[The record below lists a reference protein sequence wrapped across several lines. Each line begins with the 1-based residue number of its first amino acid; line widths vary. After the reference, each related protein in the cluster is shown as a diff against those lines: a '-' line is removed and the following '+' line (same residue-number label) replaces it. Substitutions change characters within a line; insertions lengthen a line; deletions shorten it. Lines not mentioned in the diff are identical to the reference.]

1 MPELNS
7 AKAVHAALRQSQYL
21 QRLQLELTL
30 ETIPRDSR
38 YSAQLIDLMKR
49 EETAIRDN
57 FGTSATQDLIQRV
70 DDALRSETEKF
81 FNKTVQ
87 QNVKRWV
94 ALQKKIEG
102 EIQRFKDD
110 TSGMPAESQ
119 SNGSGA
125 CPSNG
130 AAGDGKRSVPSVDD
144 MNRETLRLEHD
155 YNKNWHKYEEYNLRS
170 AFKSQIARVENDWI
184 AQEVSLTEDYNT
196 RKAAIV
202 GSSALDSP
210 SRQAAAGNSDRWQ
223 HPEKQKTLIHTAP
236 VLSPTAVRDSVSSP
250 DVSFLPLPI
259 PSLSSSHFFVP
270 HPHPQ
275 LERLERQYLA
285 ALDNLEKQK
294 AAAIRWMSRQE
305 IRLIAQSK
313 ETAVERKAIAEV
325 IAQEITFSREC

>member
-1 MPELNS
+1 
-7 AKAVHAALRQSQYL
+7 
-21 QRLQLELTL
+21 
-30 ETIPRDSR
+30 
-38 YSAQLIDLMKR
+38 MKR

-87 QNVKRWV
+87 QNVQRWV

-110 TSGMPAESQ
+110 TSGMPVESQ

-125 CPSNG
+125 CPSSV
-130 AAGDGKRSVPSVDD
+130 AACDGKRSVPSVDD

-184 AQEVSLTEDYNT
+184 AQEVSLTEDYNS

-250 DVSFLPLPI
+250 D
-259 PSLSSSHFFVP
+259 
-270 HPHPQ
+270 

-305 IRLIAQSK
+305 IRLMAQSK
-313 ETAVERKAIAEV
+313 ETAVERKAISEV
-325 IAQEITFSREC
+325 ISQEIAFSRER